1 MLYRCRSVL
10 HCYSLHCWGLGFSE
24 QSDILSFFTERH
36 LEVCTQCI
44 HTHTTTFMAV
54 ACHHPPLSLGRKGTI
69 PEPSKL
75 VECGD
80 SRQVLLGS
88 GCSALLCFSPPSP
101 PEPLAYLYALLPSKP
116 STLWQG
122 VVVFNMRV
130 QTERTP
136 PGFESTFRESVCLR
150 ACVCI
155 WPRLIAWR

>member
-1 MLYRCRSVL
+1 MTMLYRCRSVL
-10 HCYSLHCWGLGFSE
+10 HCYSLHCWGLEFSE

-88 GCSALLCFSPPSP
+88 GCSALLCFSPPLTPRASCIFIRP
-101 PEPLAYLYALLPSKP
+101 PSFKTINTLAGGR
-116 STLWQG
+116 G
-122 VVVFNMRV
+122 V
-130 QTERTP
+130 
-136 PGFESTFRESVCLR
+136 
-150 ACVCI
+150 
-155 WPRLIAWR
+155 